1 MYAMVRP
8 GGGSGKLIS
17 SSRRNI
23 YNHTHG
29 TRSSKQEREAKIAS
43 LVLRW

>member
-1 MYAMVRP
+1 MTAVVRP

-29 TRSSKQEREAKIAS
+29 TTCSKAESEAKIIS